1 MKNLINDW
9 QTFFKA
15 LDPNQKVSLV
25 IASLVV
31 VGGMVALVLWAQTPQ
46 MRLLYGALSEKD
58 ASAIVNH
65 LEAQNIEY
73 ELRSGGGSIFVPEK
87 DVYKARM
94 DVVSQGI
101 VQGDAVGFEIFD
113 KSSFGAS
120 DFIQRTNFI
129 RAIQGELA
137 RTITQLRGVN
147 SARVM
152 VVMPD
157 NRLLLVNNDLETTA
171 SVFVDVGGGSIS
183 PAAVESIQALV
194 ANAVEGLAVG
204 NVAVV
209 DNNGNVL
216 SEKRDEETLM
226 AGSSS
231 ILEYRA
237 SIEDY
242 FSKKVESM
250 LERVIGRGNA
260 VVRVF
265 ADIDSDQMS
274 RVEEIFDESSPVVR
288 TVSSQDET
296 RTTIEAGAVA
306 DPGAVEAGPIAAPGQ
321 TAEEVRSKD
330 QEYEIDKTITNTV
343 RAPGTVQRITA
354 SVFVAAKPVLSVD
367 GASEAQVTYEA
378 RTPEQLDQLRL
389 IVANALGIDTADQTT
404 GTVTIQEMAFAGDP
418 VSILANTPEEKAFDI
433 MEILQFGEEII
444 GTVVAIIL
452 FLIFFQMYRKFK
464 SQPSPFEELKQQ
476 VFSRERA
483 AAQSAAAEVTPELLN
498 ELIRQKPEN
507 AAVTLRGW
515 LKDKD
520 GE

>member
-9 QTFFKA
+9 QTFFKS
-15 LDPNQKVSLV
+15 LDANQKVSLV

-31 VGGMVALVLWAQTPQ
+31 VGGMIALVVWSQTPQ

-58 ASAIVNH
+58 AASIVNH
-65 LEAQNIEY
+65 LEAQGITY
-73 ELRSGGGSIFVPEK
+73 EMRSGGRSIFVPEK

-94 DVVSQGI
+94 DVVSQGV
-101 VQGDAVGFEIFD
+101 VQGDAVGYEIFD

-137 RTITQLRGVN
+137 RTIAQLRGVQ

-157 NRLLLVNNDLETTA
+157 NRLLLVNNNLETTA

-183 PAAVESIQALV
+183 DAAVKSIQALV
-194 ANAVEGLAVG
+194 ANSVEGLAIG

-209 DNNGNVL
+209 DNHGNVL
-216 SEKRDEETLM
+216 SEEREEDALM
-226 AGSSS
+226 AGSAS
-231 ILEYRA
+231 ILEYRE
-237 SIEDY
+237 SIEGY

-250 LERVIGRGNA
+250 LERVIGHGNA

-265 ADIDSDQMS
+265 AEIDSDQMS
-274 RVEEIFDESSPVVR
+274 RTQEEFDETSPVVR
-288 TVSSQDET
+288 SQSSQVEV
-296 RTTIEAGAVA
+296 RTT
-306 DPGAVEAGPIAAPGQ
+306 VESSGGGVEGAGPIATPGK
-321 TAEEVRSKD
+321 TDEEVTSKD
-330 QEYEIDKTITNTV
+330 QEYEIDKTVTNVV
-343 RAPGTVQRITA
+343 RAPGSVRRLTA
-354 SVFVAAKPVLSVD
+354 SVFVAAKAVVND
-367 GASEAQVTYEA
+367 GIAEAAAQVSYET
-378 RTPEQLDQLRL
+378 RTPEQLNQLRT
-389 IVANALGIDTADQTT
+389 IVANALGIDPEDEST
-404 GTVTIQEMAFAGDP
+404 GSVTIQEMAFAGDP
-418 VSILANTPEEKAFDI
+418 ISMLANAPADESFDL
-433 MEILQFGEEII
+433 MEILQFGEEIM
-444 GTVVAIIL
+444 GTIVAIVL

-476 VFSRERA
+476 AVRYDRTG
-483 AAQSAAAEVTPELLN
+483 AQAAAAEVTPELLN

-515 LKDKD
+515 LKEK
-520 GE
+520 ESE

>member
-31 VGGMVALVLWAQTPQ
+31 VGGMVALVLWAQTPR

-65 LEAQNIEY
+65 LEGQNIEY
-73 ELRSGGGSIFVPEK
+73 EMRSGGSSIFVPEK

-94 DVVSQGI
+94 DVVSQGV

-183 PAAVESIQALV
+183 PAAVKSIQALV
-194 ANAVEGLAVG
+194 ANAVEGLAPG

-216 SEKRDEETLM
+216 SEERDEETLM

-250 LERVIGRGNA
+250 LERVVGRGNA

-274 RVEEIFDESSPVVR
+274 RVEENFDETSPVVR
-288 TVSSQDET
+288 TVSSQDES

-306 DPGAVEAGPIAAPGQ
+306 AEGGPVATPGQ
-321 TAEEVRSKD
+321 TDEEVRTKD
-330 QEYEIDKTITNTV
+330 QEYEIDKTITNIV

-354 SVFVAAKPVLSVD
+354 SVFVAAKAVLSAE
-367 GASEAQVTYEA
+367 GAGETQVTYEA
-378 RTPEQLDQLRL
+378 RTPEQLNQLQAM
-389 IVANALGIDTADQTT
+389 VANALGINTDDQTT

-418 VSILANTPEEKAFDI
+418 VSILANAPEEKSFEI
-433 MEILQFGEEII
+433 MEVLQFGEEII
-444 GTVVAIIL
+444 GTVVAIVL

-464 SQPSPFEELKQQ
+464 AQPSPFEELKQQ
-476 VFSRERA
+476 VFSRDRA

-520 GE
+520 DE